1 MLGNQ
6 CPGRSQV
13 DAAQIRLVQDSFR
26 QVIPIQEMAGQLFY
40 QRLFEL
46 DPSLRPL
53 FKEDLT
59 SQIRA
64 LMGMIS
70 TAVFG
75 LNRLDEIV
83 PAVQALGRRHVNY
96 GVKDAHYATVGQ
108 ALLDTLEKGL
118 GPSFTAETR
127 AAWAEAYGIL
137 ASVMQEAAG
146 EPVPA

>member
-1 MLGNQ
+1 
-6 CPGRSQV
+6 V
-13 DAAQIRLVQDSFR
+13 DATQIRLVQDSFR
-26 QVIPIQEMAGQLFY
+26 QVVPIQETAGQLFY

-53 FKEDLT
+53 FKADLT
-59 SQIRA
+59 NQIRA
-64 LMGMIS
+64 LMAMLS

-75 LNRLDEIV
+75 LNRLEEIT

-96 GVKDAHYATVGQ
+96 GVQDTHYATVGQ

-118 GPSFTAETR
+118 GSAFTPETR
-127 AAWAEAYGIL
+127 AAWTEAYGIL